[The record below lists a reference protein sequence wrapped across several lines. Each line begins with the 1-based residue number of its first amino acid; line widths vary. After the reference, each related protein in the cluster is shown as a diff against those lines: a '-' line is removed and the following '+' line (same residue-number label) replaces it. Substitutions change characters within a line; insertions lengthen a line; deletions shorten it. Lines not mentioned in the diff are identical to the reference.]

1 MARRILRPTKK
12 STTLIRDADLLQE
25 KREAVADA
33 AFELFLKEGFH
44 RTTTRAIARRAGV
57 SAGAPFTYFR
67 DKEDILLYIISK
79 EQDRAEE
86 QLIEALSR
94 QIAEAT
100 RTGADPEAVLA
111 TVVTTFL
118 RAVDLLRRFILLA
131 YQETKSLN
139 SEARQALIEREKR
152 LQAIIGEA
160 IRYGAEQGR
169 FAPDNIPL
177 KAHSIMVLA
186 QAWAVRHWAFVG
198 ELESIEDYI
207 AFLLP
212 QVLAMVESKTGAK
225 EPTAQRPRLTTVSAG
240 AAKEQTEI
248 STK

>member
-1 MARRILRPTKK
+1 MTRRILRPAKK
-12 STTLIRDADLLQE
+12 TTTLIRDPELLHQ
-25 KREAVADA
+25 KREAIADA

-86 QLIEALSR
+86 QLVEVLSR

-118 RAVDLLRRFILLA
+118 RAIDVLRRFILLA

-139 SEARQALIEREKR
+139 TEARQALIGREKR

-160 IRYGAEQGR
+160 IRYGAERGR
-169 FAPDNIPL
+169 FAPDHIPL

-186 QAWAVRHWAFVG
+186 QAWAVRRWAFVG
-198 ELESIEDYI
+198 EMESIEDYI

-212 QVLAMVESKTGAK
+212 QVLAMVERGADAK
-225 EPTAQRPRLTTVSAG
+225 EPTMKRPQPTAVG
-240 AAKEQTEI
+240 ADAAREQKEI

>member
-1 MARRILRPTKK
+1 MARRILRSSRK
-12 STTLIRDADLLQE
+12 SNLLVRDVDVLQQ

-44 RTTTRAIARRAGV
+44 RTTTRDIARRAGV

-86 QLIEALSR
+86 QLVETLSR

-118 RAVDLLRRFILLA
+118 RAVDALRRFILLA

-139 SEARQALIEREKR
+139 SEARQALIGREKR

-160 IRYGAEQGR
+160 IRYGAERGR
-169 FAPDNIPL
+169 FAPDYIPL

-186 QAWAVRHWAFVG
+186 QAWAVRRWAFVG
-198 ELESIEDYI
+198 ELDSIEDYI

-212 QVLAMVESKTGAK
+212 QVLAMVESGAGAK
-225 EPTAQRPRLTTVSAG
+225 ESTTKRPRFTAVSAD

>member
-1 MARRILRPTKK
+1 MTRRILRPAKK
-12 STTLIRDADLLQE
+12 TTTLIRDPELLRQ
-25 KREAVADA
+25 KREAIADA

-44 RTTTRAIARRAGV
+44 RTTTRDIARRAGI
-57 SAGAPFTYFR
+57 SAGAPFTYFK
-67 DKEDILLYIISK
+67 DKEDILFYIVSK
-79 EQDRAEE
+79 EQHRAEE
-86 QLIEALSR
+86 QLVEVLSR

-100 RTGADPEAVLA
+100 RTGADPEEVLKTVLA
-111 TVVTTFL
+111 TFL
-118 RAVDLLRRFILLA
+118 RAVDEMRRFILLA

-139 SEARQALIEREKR
+139 TEARQALIAREKR

-160 IRYGAEQGR
+160 IRYGAECGR

-186 QAWAVRHWAFVG
+186 HAWAVRRWAFVG

-212 QVLAMVESKTGAK
+212 QVLAMVERGAGAR
-225 EPTAQRPRLTTVSAG
+225 ERTTERRPLAISAN
-240 AAKEQTEI
+240 AAKE
-248 STK
+248 

>member
-1 MARRILRPTKK
+1 MARRILRPSIK
-12 STTLIRDADLLQE
+12 SNLLVRDTDVLQQ

-79 EQDRAEE
+79 EQDRAEK
-86 QLIEALSR
+86 QLVGVLSR

-111 TVVTTFL
+111 TVVTTLL
-118 RAVDLLRRFILLA
+118 RAVDQLRRFILLA

-139 SEARQALIEREKR
+139 SEARQALIGREKR

-160 IRYGAEQGR
+160 IRYGAERGR
-169 FAPDNIPL
+169 FAPDNISL

-186 QAWAVRHWAFVG
+186 HAWAVRRWAFVG

-212 QVLAMVESKTGAK
+212 QVLAMVEREADAR
-225 EPTAQRPRLTTVSAG
+225 EPTTKRPRRTAVNAE
-240 AAKEQTEI
+240 AAKEQRE
-248 STK
+248 SPTK

>member
-25 KREAVADA
+25 KREAVAEA

-44 RTTTRAIARRAGV
+44 RTTTRDIARRAGV
-57 SAGAPFTYFR
+57 SAGTPFTYFR

-79 EQDRAEE
+79 EQALAEE
-86 QLIEALSR
+86 QLVTVLSR

-100 RTGADPEAVLA
+100 RTGADPEEVLV
-111 TVVTTFL
+111 TVLTTFL
-118 RAVDLLRRFILLA
+118 RAIDTMRRFILLA

-139 SEARQALIEREKR
+139 NEARQALIGREKR

-160 IRYGAEQGR
+160 IRYGVERGR

-186 QAWAVRHWAFVG
+186 HAWATRHWAFAG
-198 ELESIEDYI
+198 ELDSIEDYI

-212 QVLAMVESKTGAK
+212 QVLAMVEKRTGSK
-225 EPTAQRPRLTTVSAG
+225 EPIVKRQRSIAVG
-240 AAKEQTEI
+240 ADVARGQ
-248 STK
+248 

>member
-12 STTLIRDADLLQE
+12 SNVLVRDVDVLQQ

-212 QVLAMVESKTGAK
+212 QVLAMVEGKASAK
-225 EPTAQRPRLTTVSAG
+225 EPTAKRPRLTAVRTG

>member
-1 MARRILRPTKK
+1 MARRILRPSKK
-12 STTLIRDADLLQE
+12 SNLLVRDADVLQQ

-44 RTTTRAIARRAGV
+44 RTTTRDIARRAGV

-139 SEARQALIEREKR
+139 SEARQALIGREKR

-160 IRYGAEQGR
+160 IRYGAERGR
-169 FAPDNIPL
+169 FAPDNISL

-186 QAWAVRHWAFVG
+186 QAWAVRRWAFVG

-212 QVLAMVESKTGAK
+212 QVLAMVKSKAGAK
-225 EPTAQRPRLTTVSAG
+225 EPTTKRSQLTAVKAD

-248 STK
+248 STT

>member
-1 MARRILRPTKK
+1 MARRILRPSKK
-12 STTLIRDADLLQE
+12 SNLLVRDADVLQQ

-44 RTTTRAIARRAGV
+44 RTTTRDIARRAGV

-79 EQDRAEE
+79 EQGRAEE

-139 SEARQALIEREKR
+139 SEARHTLIEREKR

-160 IRYGAEQGR
+160 IRYGAERGR

-186 QAWAVRHWAFVG
+186 QAWAVRRWAFVG
-198 ELESIEDYI
+198 ALESIEDYI

-212 QVLAMVESKTGAK
+212 QVLAMVERGASAE
-225 EPTAQRPRLTTVSAG
+225 EPTAKRPRLAAVRAD

>member
-1 MARRILRPTKK
+1 MARRILRPSKK
-12 STTLIRDADLLQE
+12 GNLLVRDVDVLQQ

-44 RTTTRAIARRAGV
+44 RTTTRDIARRAGV

-86 QLIEALSR
+86 QLVETLSR

-118 RAVDLLRRFILLA
+118 RAVDALRRFILLA

-139 SEARQALIEREKR
+139 TEARQALIEREKR
-152 LQAIIGEA
+152 LQALIGEA
-160 IRYGAEQGR
+160 IRYGAERGR
-169 FAPDNIPL
+169 FAPDNISL

-186 QAWAVRHWAFVG
+186 QAWAVRRWAFVG
-198 ELESIEDYI
+198 ELDSIEDYI

-212 QVLAMVESKTGAK
+212 QVLAMVESKAGVKGSTAK
-225 EPTAQRPRLTTVSAG
+225 RPHLTTVRAD
-240 AAKEQTEI
+240 AAKEQTGI

>member
-1 MARRILRPTKK
+1 MARRILRPAKK
-12 STTLIRDADLLQE
+12 STTLIRDTDLLQE

-79 EQDRAEE
+79 EQDLAEE
-86 QLIEALSR
+86 QLVTVLSQ

-100 RTGADPEAVLA
+100 RNGADPEEVLV
-111 TVVTTFL
+111 TVLTTFL
-118 RAVDLLRRFILLA
+118 RAIDTMRRFILLA

-139 SEARQALIEREKR
+139 NDARQTLIERERR

-160 IRYGAEQGR
+160 IQYGAERGR
-169 FAPDNIPL
+169 FAPDHISL
-177 KAHSIMVLA
+177 KAHNVVALA
-186 QAWAVRHWAFVG
+186 HAWAIRHWAFIG

-212 QVLAMVESKTGAK
+212 QVLAMVEKRTGSK
-225 EPTAQRPRLTTVSAG
+225 EPIVKRQRSIAIG
-240 AAKEQTEI
+240 ADVARGQKEI